1 VQGYALGAFPYPWR
15 EWNDQYRDVVRKFWL
30 HGYTLKPGDMATRLS
45 GSHDIFYYRGPNSS
59 INFLTAHDGFTL
71 SDLTMY
77 NEKHNEAN
85 AENNRDGTNNNYSW
99 NLGVEGPTEDAGIN
113 KQRGTL
119 QKSLMASLVMS
130 AGVPMILM
138 GDEVGRT
145 QSGSNNAYSLPL
157 DESGNNLRGEDSFN
171 GGWALNWERS
181 AKENELLE
189 TTKTL
194 IALRKEYLAPV
205 ARTFFTGE
213 LDLNTS
219 RKDLAWFNLNGAE
232 MDSEDWQDVET
243 KTLSMY
249 VEATSDQGLLMLLNA
264 EDREVEFTLP
274 ESKWGSAYRTVFD
287 SGASV
292 IDYEPRLAAPDG
304 KVNVAAHGIQIW
316 FVNRG

>member
-1 VQGYALGAFPYPWR
+1 
-15 EWNDQYRDVVRKFWL
+15 
-30 HGYTLKPGDMATRLS
+30 
-45 GSHDIFYYRGPNSS
+45 
-59 INFLTAHDGFTL
+59 
-71 SDLTMY
+71 MY

-99 NLGVEGPTEDAGIN
+99 NLGVEGPTDDAGIN
-113 KQRGTL
+113 KQRRTL
-119 QKSLMASLVMS
+119 HKSLMASLIMS

-138 GDEVGRT
+138 GDEIGRT

-157 DESGNNLRGEDSFN
+157 DEAGNNLRGADAFN

-181 AKENELLE
+181 DKENELLE

-219 RKDLAWFNLNGAE
+219 RKDLAWFNLSGIE
-232 MDSEDWQDVET
+232 MGSEDWKEVET

-249 VEATSDQGLLMLLNA
+249 VEASEDQGLLMLLNA
-264 EDREVEFTLP
+264 EDRDVEFTLP
-274 ESKWGSAYRTVFD
+274 AGKWGSGFRTVFD

-292 IDYEPRLAAPDG
+292 IDYEPKLAAPNG
-304 KVNVAAHGIQIW
+304 KVTVAAHGIQIW